1 MAPKR
6 NGETEHKNTS
16 TKINN
21 NNKIKKTENMN
32 LKVMLKALLDLKM
45 SEVITDKA
53 TLIYDA
59 DILEE
64 GVEVFVQD
72 PENADKVIPA
82 EDGEYTIEEEKKIVV
97 VKDGKV
103 AEVKEMEQA
112 EETTETPEATEVV
125 EAEEIVETVE
135 TPAEDPIAE
144 EVTEETET
152 EKRLSEILDTV
163 TELAN
168 RLSALEGKL
177 TEMEERLSKVEGEP
191 AAEPIEDENKPAE
204 EEVKASRLSY
214 LKKR

>member
-6 NGETEHKNTS
+6 NGKAECKNTR
-16 TKINN
+16 TKIKITK
-21 NNKIKKTENMN
+21 NKNKKTENMN

-112 EETTETPEATEVV
+112 EETTETTEETTDTTEVV
-125 EAEEIVETVE
+125 EAEAVVE

-144 EVTEETET
+144 EVTE
-152 EKRLSEILDTV
+152 
-163 TELAN
+163 
-168 RLSALEGKL
+168 
-177 TEMEERLSKVEGEP
+177 
-191 AAEPIEDENKPAE
+191 
-204 EEVKASRLSY
+204 
-214 LKKR
+214 

>member
-1 MAPKR
+1 
-6 NGETEHKNTS
+6 
-16 TKINN
+16 
-21 NNKIKKTENMN
+21 MN

-103 AEVKEMEQA
+103 AEVKEMETT
-112 EETTETPEATEVV
+112 ETTETTDTTEVV
-125 EAEEIVETVE
+125 EAEVITE

-144 EVTEETET
+144 EVTEETEDD
-152 EKRLSEILDTV
+152 KRLSEILDTV

-204 EEVKASRLSY
+204 EKVKASRLSY

>member
-1 MAPKR
+1 
-6 NGETEHKNTS
+6 
-16 TKINN
+16 
-21 NNKIKKTENMN
+21 MN

-112 EETTETPEATEVV
+112 EETTETPETTEVV

-152 EKRLSEILDTV
+152 EKRLSEILDTI
-163 TELAN
+163 TELSN
-168 RLSALEGKL
+168 RLAALEGKL
-177 TEMEERLSKVEGEP
+177 TEMEERLPKVEGQP

>member
-1 MAPKR
+1 
-6 NGETEHKNTS
+6 
-16 TKINN
+16 
-21 NNKIKKTENMN
+21 MN

-82 EDGEYTIEEEKKIVV
+82 EDGEYTIEEQKKIVV

-112 EETTETPEATEVV
+112 EETTETTDTTEVV
-125 EAEEIVETVE
+125 EAEVITE

-144 EVTEETET
+144 EVTEETEDD
-152 EKRLSEILDTV
+152 KRLIEILNTV
-163 TELAN
+163 TELTN

>member
-1 MAPKR
+1 
-6 NGETEHKNTS
+6 
-16 TKINN
+16 
-21 NNKIKKTENMN
+21 MN

-103 AEVKEMEQA
+103 AEVKEMETTET
-112 EETTETPEATEVV
+112 EETTDTTEVV
-125 EAEEIVETVE
+125 EAEVITENTE

-144 EVTEETET
+144 EVTEETEDD
-152 EKRLSEILDTV
+152 KRLSEILDTV

-177 TEMEERLSKVEGEP
+177 TEMEERLSKVEGQP

>member
-1 MAPKR
+1 
-6 NGETEHKNTS
+6 
-16 TKINN
+16 
-21 NNKIKKTENMN
+21 MN

-112 EETTETPEATEVV
+112 EETTETTETTDTTEVV
-125 EAEEIVETVE
+125 EAEVITE

-144 EVTEETET
+144 EVTEETEDD
-152 EKRLSEILDTV
+152 KRLVEILNTV
-163 TELAN
+163 TELTN

-177 TEMEERLSKVEGEP
+177 TEMEERLSKVEGQP

>member
-1 MAPKR
+1 
-6 NGETEHKNTS
+6 
-16 TKINN
+16 
-21 NNKIKKTENMN
+21 MN

-103 AEVKEMEQA
+103 AEVKEMETT
-112 EETTETPEATEVV
+112 ETTETTDTTEVV
-125 EAEEIVETVE
+125 EAEAVVE

-144 EVTEETET
+144 EAIEETEDD
-152 EKRLSEILDTV
+152 KRLVEILNTV
-163 TELAN
+163 TELTN

-214 LKKR
+214 LKKK

>member
-1 MAPKR
+1 
-6 NGETEHKNTS
+6 
-16 TKINN
+16 
-21 NNKIKKTENMN
+21 MN

-103 AEVKEMEQA
+103 AEVKEMETT
-112 EETTETPEATEVV
+112 ETTETTDTTEVV
-125 EAEEIVETVE
+125 EAEVITE

-144 EVTEETET
+144 EVTEETEDD
-152 EKRLSEILDTV
+152 KRLIEILNTV
-163 TELAN
+163 TELTN

-177 TEMEERLSKVEGEP
+177 TEMEERLSKVEGQP

-214 LKKR
+214 LKKK

>member
-1 MAPKR
+1 
-6 NGETEHKNTS
+6 
-16 TKINN
+16 
-21 NNKIKKTENMN
+21 MN

-103 AEVKEMEQA
+103 AEVKEMET
-112 EETTETPEATEVV
+112 EETTETTDTTEVV
-125 EAEEIVETVE
+125 EAEAVVE

-144 EVTEETET
+144 EVIEETEDD
-152 EKRLSEILDTV
+152 KRLVEILNTV
-163 TELAN
+163 TELTN

-177 TEMEERLSKVEGEP
+177 TEMEERLSKVEGQP

-214 LKKR
+214 LKKK

>member
-1 MAPKR
+1 
-6 NGETEHKNTS
+6 
-16 TKINN
+16 
-21 NNKIKKTENMN
+21 MN

-103 AEVKEMEQA
+103 AEVKEMET
-112 EETTETPEATEVV
+112 EETTETTDTTEVV
-125 EAEEIVETVE
+125 EAEAVVE
-135 TPAEDPIAE
+135 TPAEEPIAE
-144 EVTEETET
+144 EVTEETEDD
-152 EKRLSEILDTV
+152 KRLIEILDTI
-163 TELAN
+163 TELSN
-168 RLSALEGKL
+168 RIAALEGKL
-177 TEMEERLSKVEGEP
+177 TEMEERLSKVEGQP
-191 AAEPIEDENKPAE
+191 AAEPIENENKPAE

-214 LKKR
+214 LKKK

>member
-1 MAPKR
+1 
-6 NGETEHKNTS
+6 
-16 TKINN
+16 
-21 NNKIKKTENMN
+21 MN

-112 EETTETPEATEVV
+112 EETTETAETTDTTEVV
-125 EAEEIVETVE
+125 EAEVITE

-144 EVTEETET
+144 EVTEETEDD
-152 EKRLSEILDTV
+152 KRLVEILNTV
-163 TELAN
+163 TELTN

-214 LKKR
+214 LKKK

>member
-1 MAPKR
+1 
-6 NGETEHKNTS
+6 
-16 TKINN
+16 
-21 NNKIKKTENMN
+21 MN

-112 EETTETPEATEVV
+112 EETTETTEVV
-125 EAEEIVETVE
+125 EAEAVVE

-152 EKRLSEILDTV
+152 DKRLTEILDTV
-163 TELAN
+163 TELTN

-177 TEMEERLSKVEGEP
+177 TEMEERLSKVEGQP

-204 EEVKASRLSY
+204 EEVKASRLTY

>member
-1 MAPKR
+1 
-6 NGETEHKNTS
+6 
-16 TKINN
+16 
-21 NNKIKKTENMN
+21 MN

-112 EETTETPEATEVV
+112 EETTETTETTDTTEVV
-125 EAEEIVETVE
+125 EAEAVVE

-144 EVTEETET
+144 EVTEETEDD
-152 EKRLSEILDTV
+152 KRLIEMLDTI
-163 TELAN
+163 TELSN
-168 RLSALEGKL
+168 RLAALEGKL
-177 TEMEERLSKVEGEP
+177 TEMEERLSKVEGQP

-214 LKKR
+214 LKKK

>member
-1 MAPKR
+1 
-6 NGETEHKNTS
+6 
-16 TKINN
+16 
-21 NNKIKKTENMN
+21 MN

-112 EETTETPEATEVV
+112 EETTEATETTDTTEVV
-125 EAEEIVETVE
+125 EAEEIVN

-144 EVTEETET
+144 EVTEETEDD
-152 EKRLSEILDTV
+152 KRLIEMLDTI
-163 TELAN
+163 TELSN
-168 RLSALEGKL
+168 RLAALEGKL
-177 TEMEERLSKVEGEP
+177 TEMEERLSKVEGQP

-214 LKKR
+214 LKKK

>member
-1 MAPKR
+1 
-6 NGETEHKNTS
+6 
-16 TKINN
+16 
-21 NNKIKKTENMN
+21 MN

-112 EETTETPEATEVV
+112 EETTETTETTDTTEVV
-125 EAEEIVETVE
+125 EAEAVVE
-135 TPAEDPIAE
+135 TPAEEPIAE
-144 EVTEETET
+144 EVTEETEDD
-152 EKRLSEILDTV
+152 KRLVEILNTV
-163 TELAN
+163 TELTN

-177 TEMEERLSKVEGEP
+177 TEMEERLSKVEGQP

>member
-1 MAPKR
+1 
-6 NGETEHKNTS
+6 
-16 TKINN
+16 
-21 NNKIKKTENMN
+21 MN

-112 EETTETPEATEVV
+112 EETTETPETTEVV

-214 LKKR
+214 LKKK

>member
-1 MAPKR
+1 MAQKR
-6 NGETEHKNTS
+6 NGKAEYKNTR
-16 TKINN
+16 TKI
-21 NNKIKKTENMN
+21 KITIKQKTENMN

-103 AEVKEMEQA
+103 AEIKEMEQA
-112 EETTETPEATEVV
+112 EETTETTETTDTTEVV
-125 EAEEIVETVE
+125 EAEVITE

-144 EVTEETET
+144 EVTEETEDD
-152 EKRLSEILDTV
+152 KRLVEILNTV
-163 TELAN
+163 TELTN

-214 LKKR
+214 LKKK

>member
-1 MAPKR
+1 
-6 NGETEHKNTS
+6 
-16 TKINN
+16 
-21 NNKIKKTENMN
+21 MN

-112 EETTETPEATEVV
+112 EETTETTETTDTTEVV
-125 EAEEIVETVE
+125 EAEVIAE

-144 EVTEETET
+144 EVAEETEDD
-152 EKRLSEILDTV
+152 KRLVEILNTV

-177 TEMEERLSKVEGEP
+177 TEMEERLSKVEGQP

-214 LKKR
+214 LKKK

>member
-6 NGETEHKNTS
+6 NGEAECKNT
-16 TKINN
+16 
-21 NNKIKKTENMN
+21 KIKITIKQKTENMN

-112 EETTETPEATEVV
+112 EETTETTD
-125 EAEEIVETVE
+125 T
-135 TPAEDPIAE
+135 E
-144 EVTEETET
+144 EVIEETEDD
-152 EKRLSEILDTV
+152 KRLVEILNTV
-163 TELAN
+163 TELTN

-214 LKKR
+214 LKKK

>member
-6 NGETEHKNTS
+6 NGETEC
-16 TKINN
+16 TKITK
-21 NNKIKKTENMN
+21 NKQINKKTENMN

-112 EETTETPEATEVV
+112 EETTETTEVV
-125 EAEEIVETVE
+125 EAEEIAE

-144 EVTEETET
+144 EVMEETEAD
-152 EKRLSEILDTV
+152 KRLVEILDTV
-163 TELAN
+163 TELSN

-177 TEMEERLSKVEGEP
+177 TEMEERLSKVEGQP

-214 LKKR
+214 LKKK

>member
-1 MAPKR
+1 
-6 NGETEHKNTS
+6 
-16 TKINN
+16 
-21 NNKIKKTENMN
+21 MN

-112 EETTETPEATEVV
+112 EETTETTETTDTTEVV
-125 EAEEIVETVE
+125 EAEEIVN

-144 EVTEETET
+144 EVTEETEDD
-152 EKRLSEILDTV
+152 KRLVEILNTV
-163 TELAN
+163 TELTN

-177 TEMEERLSKVEGEP
+177 TEMEERLSKVEGQP

>member
-1 MAPKR
+1 
-6 NGETEHKNTS
+6 
-16 TKINN
+16 
-21 NNKIKKTENMN
+21 MN
-32 LKVMLKALLDLKM
+32 LKVMLKALLDLRM

-59 DILEE
+59 DILEG

-72 PENADKVIPA
+72 PENSDKVIPA

-97 VKDGKV
+97 VKGGKV
-103 AEVKEMEQA
+103 AEVKEMET
-112 EETTETPEATEVV
+112 EETTETTETTDTTEVV
-125 EAEEIVETVE
+125 EAEAVVE

-144 EVTEETET
+144 EVTEETEDD
-152 EKRLSEILDTV
+152 KRLVEILNTV
-163 TELAN
+163 TELTN

-177 TEMEERLSKVEGEP
+177 TEMEERLSKVEGAP

-214 LKKR
+214 LKKK

>member
-1 MAPKR
+1 
-6 NGETEHKNTS
+6 
-16 TKINN
+16 
-21 NNKIKKTENMN
+21 MN

-103 AEVKEMEQA
+103 AEVKEMETT
-112 EETTETPEATEVV
+112 ETTETTDTTEVV
-125 EAEEIVETVE
+125 EAEVVTE

-144 EVTEETET
+144 EVTEETEDD
-152 EKRLSEILDTV
+152 KRLSEILDTV

-177 TEMEERLSKVEGEP
+177 TEMEERLSKVEGQP

-214 LKKR
+214 LKKK

>member
-1 MAPKR
+1 
-6 NGETEHKNTS
+6 
-16 TKINN
+16 
-21 NNKIKKTENMN
+21 MN

-103 AEVKEMEQA
+103 AEVKEMET
-112 EETTETPEATEVV
+112 EETTETTETQEVV
-125 EAEEIVETVE
+125 EAEVITE

-144 EVTEETET
+144 EVTEETEDD
-152 EKRLSEILDTV
+152 KRLIEILNTV
-163 TELAN
+163 TELTN

-214 LKKR
+214 LKKK

>member
-1 MAPKR
+1 
-6 NGETEHKNTS
+6 
-16 TKINN
+16 
-21 NNKIKKTENMN
+21 MN

-103 AEVKEMEQA
+103 AEVKEMEQVEEA
-112 EETTETPEATEVV
+112 TETTETTDTTEVI
-125 EAEEIVETVE
+125 EAEVITE

-144 EVTEETET
+144 EVTEETEDD
-152 EKRLSEILDTV
+152 KRLIEMLDTI
-163 TELAN
+163 TELSN
-168 RLSALEGKL
+168 RLAALEGKL
-177 TEMEERLSKVEGEP
+177 TEMEERLSKVEGQP

-214 LKKR
+214 LKKK

>member
-1 MAPKR
+1 
-6 NGETEHKNTS
+6 
-16 TKINN
+16 
-21 NNKIKKTENMN
+21 MN

-112 EETTETPEATEVV
+112 EETTETTETPEATEVV
-125 EAEEIVETVE
+125 EAEVVTE

-144 EVTEETET
+144 EVTEETEA

-214 LKKR
+214 LKKK

>member
-1 MAPKR
+1 
-6 NGETEHKNTS
+6 
-16 TKINN
+16 
-21 NNKIKKTENMN
+21 MN

-103 AEVKEMEQA
+103 AEVKEVET
-112 EETTETPEATEVV
+112 EETTETTDTTEVV
-125 EAEEIVETVE
+125 EAEAVVE

-144 EVTEETET
+144 EVTEETEDD
-152 EKRLSEILDTV
+152 KRLSEILNTV
-163 TELAN
+163 TELTN

-177 TEMEERLSKVEGEP
+177 TEMEERLSKVEGQP

-214 LKKR
+214 LKKK

>member
-1 MAPKR
+1 M
-6 NGETEHKNTS
+6 H
-16 TKINN
+16 KINN
-21 NNKIKKTENMN
+21 KQINKKTENMN

-82 EDGEYTIEEEKKIVV
+82 EDGEYTIEEEKKIIV

-112 EETTETPEATEVV
+112 EEATETTETQEVV
-125 EAEEIVETVE
+125 EAEVITE

-144 EVTEETET
+144 EVVEETET
-152 EKRLSEILDTV
+152 DKRLVELLDTI
-163 TELAN
+163 TELSN
-168 RLSALEGKL
+168 RLAALEGKL

-214 LKKR
+214 LKKK

>member
-1 MAPKR
+1 
-6 NGETEHKNTS
+6 
-16 TKINN
+16 
-21 NNKIKKTENMN
+21 MN

-103 AEVKEMEQA
+103 AEVKEMETT
-112 EETTETPEATEVV
+112 ETTETTDTTEVV
-125 EAEEIVETVE
+125 EAEVVTE

-144 EVTEETET
+144 EVTEETEDD
-152 EKRLSEILDTV
+152 KRLIEILNTV
-163 TELAN
+163 TELTN

-177 TEMEERLSKVEGEP
+177 TEMEERLSKVEGQP

-214 LKKR
+214 LRKK

>member
-1 MAPKR
+1 
-6 NGETEHKNTS
+6 
-16 TKINN
+16 
-21 NNKIKKTENMN
+21 MN

-112 EETTETPEATEVV
+112 EETTETTETTDTTEVV
-125 EAEEIVETVE
+125 EAEVITE

-144 EVTEETET
+144 EVTEETEDD
-152 EKRLSEILDTV
+152 KRLVEILNTV
-163 TELAN
+163 TELTN

-177 TEMEERLSKVEGEP
+177 TEMEERLSKVEGQP
-191 AAEPIEDENKPAE
+191 AAEPIENENKPAE

-214 LKKR
+214 LKKK

>member
-1 MAPKR
+1 
-6 NGETEHKNTS
+6 
-16 TKINN
+16 
-21 NNKIKKTENMN
+21 MN

-103 AEVKEMEQA
+103 AEVKEMEQV
-112 EETTETPEATEVV
+112 EETTETTDTTEVV
-125 EAEEIVETVE
+125 EAEVITKTVE

-144 EVTEETET
+144 EVTEETEDD
-152 EKRLSEILDTV
+152 KRLSEILDTV

-177 TEMEERLSKVEGEP
+177 TEMEERLSKVEGQP

>member
-1 MAPKR
+1 
-6 NGETEHKNTS
+6 
-16 TKINN
+16 
-21 NNKIKKTENMN
+21 MN

-112 EETTETPEATEVV
+112 EETTETTETTDTTEIV
-125 EAEEIVETVE
+125 EAEAVVE

-144 EVTEETET
+144 EVTEETEDD
-152 EKRLSEILDTV
+152 KRLSEILNTV
-163 TELAN
+163 TELTN

-177 TEMEERLSKVEGEP
+177 TEMEERLSKVEGQP
-191 AAEPIEDENKPAE
+191 AAEPIENENKPAE

>member
-1 MAPKR
+1 
-6 NGETEHKNTS
+6 
-16 TKINN
+16 
-21 NNKIKKTENMN
+21 MN

-112 EETTETPEATEVV
+112 EETTEETTDTTEVV
-125 EAEEIVETVE
+125 EAEVITE

-144 EVTEETET
+144 EVTEETEDD
-152 EKRLSEILDTV
+152 KRLIEILDSI
-163 TELAN
+163 TELTN

-177 TEMEERLSKVEGEP
+177 TEMEERLSKVEGQP

-214 LKKR
+214 LKKK

>member
-1 MAPKR
+1 MAPKG
-6 NGETEHKNTS
+6 NGETEYKITKN
-16 TKINN
+16 KQ
-21 NNKIKKTENMN
+21 IKKTENMN

-112 EETTETPEATEVV
+112 EETTETTETPEATEVV
-125 EAEEIVETVE
+125 EAEVVTE

-144 EVTEETET
+144 EVVEETEDD
-152 EKRLSEILDTV
+152 KRLIEILDTV
-163 TELAN
+163 TELTN

>member
-1 MAPKR
+1 
-6 NGETEHKNTS
+6 
-16 TKINN
+16 
-21 NNKIKKTENMN
+21 MN
-32 LKVMLKALLDLKM
+32 LNVMLKELLDLKM

-59 DILEE
+59 HILEE

-103 AEVKEMEQA
+103 AEVKEMEQV
-112 EETTETPEATEVV
+112 EETTETTETTDTTEVG
-125 EAEEIVETVE
+125 EAAVVAD
-135 TPAEDPIAE
+135 TPAEDHIAE
-144 EVTEETET
+144 EETEETEDD
-152 EKRLSEILDTV
+152 KRLVEILNTV
-163 TELAN
+163 TELTN

-177 TEMEERLSKVEGEP
+177 TEMEERLSKVEGAP

-214 LKKR
+214 LKKK

>member
-1 MAPKR
+1 
-6 NGETEHKNTS
+6 
-16 TKINN
+16 
-21 NNKIKKTENMN
+21 MN

-112 EETTETPEATEVV
+112 EETTEETTDTTEVI
-125 EAEEIVETVE
+125 EAEVVAE

-144 EVTEETET
+144 EVIEETEDN
-152 EKRLSEILDTV
+152 KRLVEILNTV
-163 TELAN
+163 TELTN

-177 TEMEERLSKVEGEP
+177 TEMEERLSKVEGQP

-214 LKKR
+214 LKKK

>member
-1 MAPKR
+1 
-6 NGETEHKNTS
+6 
-16 TKINN
+16 
-21 NNKIKKTENMN
+21 MN

-64 GVEVFVQD
+64 GIEVFVQD

-112 EETTETPEATEVV
+112 EETTETTETTDTTEVV
-125 EAEEIVETVE
+125 EAEEIVN

-152 EKRLSEILDTV
+152 DKRISEILDTV

-214 LKKR
+214 LKKK

>member
-1 MAPKR
+1 
-6 NGETEHKNTS
+6 
-16 TKINN
+16 
-21 NNKIKKTENMN
+21 MN

-112 EETTETPEATEVV
+112 EETTETTETTDTTEVV
-125 EAEEIVETVE
+125 EAEVIAE

-144 EVTEETET
+144 EVTEETKAD
-152 EKRLSEILDTV
+152 KRLSEILDTV

-177 TEMEERLSKVEGEP
+177 TEMEERLSKVEGQP

>member
-1 MAPKR
+1 
-6 NGETEHKNTS
+6 
-16 TKINN
+16 
-21 NNKIKKTENMN
+21 MN

-112 EETTETPEATEVV
+112 EETTETTETTDTTEVV
-125 EAEEIVETVE
+125 EAEVITE

-144 EVTEETET
+144 EVTEETEDD
-152 EKRLSEILDTV
+152 KRLVEILNTV
-163 TELAN
+163 TELTN

-214 LKKR
+214 LKKK

>member
-1 MAPKR
+1 
-6 NGETEHKNTS
+6 
-16 TKINN
+16 
-21 NNKIKKTENMN
+21 MN

-112 EETTETPEATEVV
+112 EETTETTETPEATEVI

-214 LKKR
+214 LKKK